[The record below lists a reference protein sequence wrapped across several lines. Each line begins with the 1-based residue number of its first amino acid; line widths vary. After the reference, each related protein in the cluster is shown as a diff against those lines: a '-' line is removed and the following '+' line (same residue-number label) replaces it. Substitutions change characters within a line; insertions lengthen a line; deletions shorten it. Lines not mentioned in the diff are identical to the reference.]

1 MKLIEVQII
10 ESLIVVVVFIISR
23 FVVNWSIRK
32 TWKIRGY
39 VRERFVVVRRATSVL
54 LFIVFGLIL
63 SSIWG
68 IEQSEIILFVTSI
81 LTVLGI
87 AFFAQWSILSNV
99 TAGLIIFFNNDIRY
113 GEYLTILDKDMNIRG
128 VVVEIGIMFTRL
140 KTDEGKIVSIPNSVI
155 IQKMISVDK

>member
-10 ESLIVVVVFIISR
+10 ESLIVVVVFIITR
-23 FVVNWSIRK
+23 FIVNWSIRK

-81 LTVLGI
+81 LTVIGI

-113 GEYLTILDKDMNIRG
+113 GEYLTVLEKDMNIRG
-128 VVVEIGIMFTRL
+128 VVLEIGIMFTRL
-140 KTDEGKIVSIPNSVI
+140 KTDEGNVVSIPNSVI